1 VSDRE
6 DWKQNYRCPD
16 VAVFLK
22 DSTAKQRKAF
32 WLGGPDF
39 AIEIVSPGDRTRKK
53 LPFYASVGTREL
65 LVIDRKPWKLEL
77 FRLRRGKL
85 VSVGESM
92 VKDGQA
98 LASEVIPFTF
108 RPVRG
113 HERPRIELT
122 HTADG
127 QTWRV

>member
-1 VSDRE
+1 
-6 DWKQNYRCPD
+6 
-16 VAVFLK
+16 VAVYLK
-22 DSTAKQRKAF
+22 GNPAKPYDAF

-39 AIEIVSPGDRTRKK
+39 AVEIVSPGDRTRKK

-65 LVIDRKPWKLEL
+65 LAIERKPWKLEL

-85 VSVGESM
+85 VSVGESN
-92 VKDGQA
+92 VKDGTV

-108 RPVRG
+108 RLMRG
-113 HERPRIELT
+113 GERPRIEVT

-127 QTWRV
+127 RSRKV